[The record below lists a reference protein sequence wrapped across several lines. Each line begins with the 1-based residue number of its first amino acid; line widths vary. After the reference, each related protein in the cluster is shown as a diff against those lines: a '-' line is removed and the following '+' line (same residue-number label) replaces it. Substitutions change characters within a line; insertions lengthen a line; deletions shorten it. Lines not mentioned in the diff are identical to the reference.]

1 LLSRKIFRRR
11 GDDECAAF
19 TKASSK
25 TASFVLEGDGHL
37 PDGTE
42 VTVIVEEKSAATK
55 TVWDALAEIAGI
67 FSSGLTDVSERK
79 DECVAE
85 AIERHHRPDK
95 VEEGA

>member
-1 LLSRKIFRRR
+1 MHRIYKGIVK
-11 GDDECAAF
+11 GGVI
-19 TKASSK
+19 
-25 TASFVLEGDGHL
+25 VLEGNGHL

-55 TVWDALAEIAGI
+55 TVWDALAEIAGM

-79 DECVAE
+79 DEHVAE

-95 VEEGA
+95 VREEGA